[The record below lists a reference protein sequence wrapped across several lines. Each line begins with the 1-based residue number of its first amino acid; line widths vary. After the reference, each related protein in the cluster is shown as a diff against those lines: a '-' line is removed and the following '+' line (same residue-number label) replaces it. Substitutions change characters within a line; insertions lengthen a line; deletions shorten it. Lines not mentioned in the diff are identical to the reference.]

1 MMILDATAI
10 PSGSALNADICIVGA
25 GAAGITLA
33 LALMDSGLDVVLLE
47 SGGVLA
53 EKDTQALYQGTV
65 PDARMHSEPDR
76 YRERRM
82 GGSTTIWGG
91 RCMPLDPIDFEQRA
105 YIDHSGW
112 PIGLDDL
119 LPYYPTANHICEA
132 GDYAYT
138 AETAFDH
145 PIRPMIEGFDSTSFT
160 TNTLERFSAPTDF
173 GRRYAERLRHGNV
186 RVIQHANLCRLDSGA
201 DGALADAR
209 NTLDGTVPVG
219 PAHVRTLSGNAFT
232 VRARSYVLATG
243 GLETARLLLA
253 SPGASGRGLGNANDV
268 VGRYYMCHIAGT
280 IGTVDLSRAASVW
293 HGYEVSD
300 EGVYCRRRLALRPE
314 AQRRLEAGNFI
325 ARLHHPRIPDPGHG
339 SSVLSALYL
348 ARPIVPYEYAK
359 RLYGDTPGSLGLWLR
374 HLGNVVLGMPSAVA
388 FMWHMLTQRKLADR
402 KFPSI
407 IVHPRNRR
415 YSLDFHAEQEPNV
428 DSRVTLGT
436 DTDAL
441 GVPRVH
447 VDWRYTPRDVAT
459 IQVALAELA
468 RELRASGV
476 GTFEYDP
483 AVVEMEMTRYGAY
496 GGHHIGTARM
506 GRDPGDSVVDTD
518 CRVHEASNLFVA
530 SAAVFPTSGQANPTL
545 TIVALALRLAGH
557 LRRVYAPGATGT
569 SFRARADVAADK
581 PLQGPAVQGDTAM
594 ETL

>member
-1 MMILDATAI
+1 MILDATTI
-10 PSGSALNADICIVGA
+10 PSGSVLNADICIVGA

-47 SGGVLA
+47 SGGPRV
-53 EKDTQALYQGTV
+53 EKDTQALYRGTV
-65 PDARMHSEPDR
+65 PDARLHSEPDR

-91 RCMPLDPIDFEQRA
+91 RCMPLDPIDFEPRP
-105 YIDHSGW
+105 YIAHSGW

-119 LPYYPTANHICEA
+119 MPYYPRANQICEA

-138 AETAFDH
+138 VETAFHH
-145 PIRPMIEGFDSTSFT
+145 PIRPMIEGFESPAFT
-160 TNTLERFSAPTDF
+160 TNTLERFSTPTDF
-173 GRRYAERLRHGNV
+173 GRRYAERLRLGPV
-186 RVIQHANLCRLDSGA
+186 RVIQHANLCRLDSGTP
-201 DGALADAR
+201 GARGDAR
-209 NTLDGTVPVG
+209 DNAQGNAAIG
-219 PAHVRTLSGNAFT
+219 AAHVRTLSGNAFT
-232 VRARSYVLATG
+232 VRARAYVLATG

-253 SPGASGRGLGNANDV
+253 SPGASGRGLGNRNDV

-280 IGTVDLSRAASVW
+280 IGTVDLSRAASAW

-314 AQRRLEAGNFI
+314 AQRRLQVGNFI
-325 ARLHHPRIPDPGHG
+325 ARLHHPRIADPGHG
-339 SSVLSALYL
+339 SSILSALYL

-359 RLYGDTPGSLGLWLR
+359 RLYGDAPGTLGLWLR
-374 HLGNVVLGMPSAVA
+374 HLGNVIMGMPSAAA
-388 FMWHMLTQRKLADR
+388 FMWRLFTQRKLADR

-441 GVPRVH
+441 GVPRLH
-447 VDWRYTPRDVAT
+447 VDWRYTKRDVET
-459 IQVALAELA
+459 IQGALAELA
-468 RELRASGV
+468 SALHASGV
-476 GTFEYDP
+476 GSFEYDP
-483 AVVEMEMTRYGAY
+483 ALVETEMTRYGAY

-506 GRDPGDSVVDTD
+506 GRDPRDSVVDAD
-518 CRVHEASNLFVA
+518 CRVHEAGNLFVA
-530 SAAVFPTSGQANPTL
+530 GAAVFPTSGQANPTL
-545 TIVALALRLAGH
+545 TIVALALRLAAH
-557 LRRVYAPGATGT
+557 LRQVYAPVATGT
-569 SFRARADVAADK
+569 DGCARGDIAEGHRA
-581 PLQGPAVQGDTAM
+581 QNHPAQGDTAM
-594 ETL
+594 ETV